1 MLGAFEALVSQF
13 GYGGVFVVSALGSAV
28 PFLPV
33 PYLLVVVLL
42 SGSQNPLLLGLA
54 AGAGGAVGKV
64 TSYLLGRFG
73 YFASGAETRG
83 NVDALHSVVEKYGAV
98 GVFIFAV
105 SPLPDDAYVIP
116 MGLARLPFWR
126 FFAANLAGKLVLS
139 VGVAYLGRAY
149 FGTFE
154 FVAGNS
160 LPATVAAVG
169 VTVVL
174 TVALMKADWPL
185 AVETGRTRGVTGVLA
200 ALPEI
205 LRVKRKARAPDPE
218 RARDS

>member
-1 MLGAFEALVSQF
+1 MDVLGILEAVATQF
-13 GYGGVFVVSALGSAV
+13 GYGGVFAISALGSAV

-64 TSYLLGRFG
+64 TSYLVGRFG
-73 YFASGAETRG
+73 YSASGSGTRE
-83 NVDALHSVVEKYGAV
+83 NVDALHGVVERYGAL

-116 MGLARLPFWR
+116 MGIARLPFWR

-139 VGVAYLGRAY
+139 VGVAYLGSAY
-149 FGTFE
+149 FGYFGS
-154 FVAGNS
+154 VAGDS
-160 LPATVAAVG
+160 LPATAAA
-169 VTVVL
+169 VVL
-174 TVALMKADWPL
+174 TMLLSVLVMKADWAL
-185 AVETGRTRGVTGVLA
+185 AVRAAQTGGVRRVMGE
-200 ALPEI
+200 LPEI
-205 LRVKRKARAPDPE
+205 FRLKRRAPGHAEAPP
-218 RARDS
+218 S